1 MGPVKKQ
8 SLSLPFFFLI
18 KAELVYNVLLISAV
32 QQSDLVICG
41 LPWWASLVALV
52 VKNPP
57 ANARDVREEGS
68 IPGSERSPEEGK
80 GNPAFLRG
88 ESHGQREKPGRLQS
102 IESQRV
108 GHD

>member
-1 MGPVKKQ
+1 M
-8 SLSLPFFFLI
+8 
-18 KAELVYNVLLISAV
+18 VYNVLLISAV

-57 ANARDVREEGS
+57 ANARGVREEGS

-80 GNPAFLRG
+80 GNPLQHSCVENLMDRG
-88 ESHGQREKPGRLQS
+88 RSLAGYSL
-102 IESQRV
+102 
-108 GHD
+108 